1 MFNSPTGAEEAF
13 LGLLEVQATGGI
25 HFADAVAVA
34 KSSTGDI
41 VIRQTHDLTPARGA
55 IDGAWL
61 GALVG
66 FVLGGAVGGALA
78 GAAGGALYAK
88 LVDHGLDDTWVKQMA
103 EWIDP
108 DTSALLM
115 LVNDPGLRADA
126 LQALSRLD
134 GTVVTTTFPDYVRRA
149 IEDALGKP

>member
-1 MFNSPTGAEEAF
+1 MFSTPSGAAEAF
-13 LGLLEVQATGGI
+13 VGLLEVEAADGI

-34 KSSTGDI
+34 KSPGGEI
-41 VIRQTHDLTPARGA
+41 VIRQTHDLTTARAA

-66 FVLGGAVGGALA
+66 FVLGGPVGGALA

-88 LVDHGLDDTWVKQMA
+88 LVDHGLDDVWVKQMA

-108 DTSALLM
+108 DTSVLLM

-126 LQALSRLD
+126 LETLSRLD